1 MTRSKGIFENGGLKS
16 GFLEGGKLKIELL
29 MTEET
34 INKVKEIKRSF
45 RLMMNGVASQSMRQK
60 GADYQ
65 VNWGIGLVDLRN
77 MAAEY
82 GKDYDLAIALWKE
95 NIRECKILATMLM
108 PPEKMLPEI
117 AEIWMEQTPTQEIAE
132 IAAFHLYQ
140 YLDDASVLAFRWLA
154 SGKPLYEISGFQV
167 LSRLFMQGLEPD
179 ERGINELMDQALTS
193 LRSENAGV
201 RHAAMNC
208 MRRFADLGE
217 DYELVARKA
226 LSSVGTNLDF
236 F

>member
-1 MTRSKGIFENGGLKS
+1 
-16 GFLEGGKLKIELL
+16 

-34 INKVKEIKRSF
+34 NNKLKEIKRSF

-60 GADYQ
+60 GAEYQ
-65 VNWGIGLVDLRN
+65 VNWGIGLVELRN

-82 GKDYDLAIALWKE
+82 GKNYDLAIALWKE
-95 NIRECKILATMLM
+95 NIRECKILATMIM
-108 PPEKMLPEI
+108 PAEEMLTEV
-117 AEIWMEQTPTQEIAE
+117 ADIWMEQTPTQEIAE
-132 IAAFHLYQ
+132 IAAFQLYQ
-140 YLDDASVLAFRWLA
+140 YLEDAPVLAFKWLA
-154 SGKPLYEISGFQV
+154 SGKTLYEICGFQV

-179 ERGINELMDQALTS
+179 DRGINELMDQALAA
-193 LRSENAGV
+193 LQSEQAGV

-208 MRRFADLGE
+208 IQRFAGLGA
-217 DYELVARKA
+217 DYETIARKA

>member
-1 MTRSKGIFENGGLKS
+1 
-16 GFLEGGKLKIELL
+16 

-34 INKVKEIKRSF
+34 NNKVKEIKRSF

-60 GADYQ
+60 GAEYQ
-65 VNWGIGLVDLRN
+65 VNWGIGLVELRN

-82 GKDYDLAIALWKE
+82 GKNYDLAIALWKE
-95 NIRECKILATMLM
+95 NIRECKILATMIM
-108 PPEKMLPEI
+108 PAEDMLTEV
-117 AEIWMEQTPTQEIAE
+117 ADIWMEQTPTQEIAE
-132 IAAFHLYQ
+132 IAAFQLYQ
-140 YLDDASVLAFRWLA
+140 YLEDAPVLAFKWLA
-154 SGKPLYEISGFQV
+154 SGKTLYEICGFQV

-179 ERGINELMDQALTS
+179 ERGINELMDQALAA
-193 LRSENAGV
+193 LQSEHAGV

-208 MRRFADLGE
+208 IQRFAGLGE
-217 DYELVARKA
+217 DYETIARKA

>member
-1 MTRSKGIFENGGLKS
+1 
-16 GFLEGGKLKIELL
+16 

-34 INKVKEIKRSF
+34 NNKVKEIKRSF

-60 GADYQ
+60 GAEYQ
-65 VNWGIGLVDLRN
+65 VNWGIGLVELRN

-82 GKDYDLAIALWKE
+82 GKNYDLAIALWKE
-95 NIRECKILATMLM
+95 NIRECKILATMIM
-108 PPEKMLPEI
+108 PAEEMLTEV
-117 AEIWMEQTPTQEIAE
+117 ADIWMEQTPTQEIAE
-132 IAAFHLYQ
+132 IAAFQLYQ
-140 YLDDASVLAFRWLA
+140 HLEDAPVLAFKWLA
-154 SGKPLYEISGFQV
+154 SGKTLYEICGFQV

-179 ERGINELMDQALTS
+179 ERGINELMDQALAA
-193 LRSENAGV
+193 LQSEHAGV

-208 MRRFADLGE
+208 IQRFAGLGE
-217 DYELVARKA
+217 DYETIARQA

>member
-1 MTRSKGIFENGGLKS
+1 
-16 GFLEGGKLKIELL
+16 

-34 INKVKEIKRSF
+34 NNKVKEIKRSF

-60 GADYQ
+60 GAEYQ
-65 VNWGIGLVDLRN
+65 VNWGIGLVELRN

-82 GKDYDLAIALWKE
+82 GKNYDLAIALWKE
-95 NIRECKILATMLM
+95 NIRECKILATMIM
-108 PPEKMLPEI
+108 PAEEMLTEV
-117 AEIWMEQTPTQEIAE
+117 ADIWMEQTPTQEIAE
-132 IAAFHLYQ
+132 IAAFQLYQ
-140 YLDDASVLAFRWLA
+140 HLEDAPVLAFKWLA
-154 SGKPLYEISGFQV
+154 SGKTLYEICGFQV

-179 ERGINELMDQALTS
+179 ERGINELMDQALAA
-193 LRSENAGV
+193 LQSEHAGV

-208 MRRFADLGE
+208 IQRFAGLGE
-217 DYELVARKA
+217 DYETIARKA

>member
-1 MTRSKGIFENGGLKS
+1 
-16 GFLEGGKLKIELL
+16 

-34 INKVKEIKRSF
+34 INQVKEIKRSF

-60 GADYQ
+60 GAEYQ
-65 VNWGIGLVDLRN
+65 VNWGIGLVELRN

-82 GKDYDLAIALWKE
+82 GKNYDLAIALWKE
-95 NIRECKILATMLM
+95 NIRESKILATMII
-108 PPEKMLPEI
+108 P
-117 AEIWMEQTPTQEIAE
+117 AEEMFTEVDDIWMEQTPTQEIAE
-132 IAAFHLYQ
+132 IAAFQLYQ
-140 YLDDASVLAFRWLA
+140 HLEDAPVLAFKWLA
-154 SGKPLYEISGFQV
+154 SGKTLYEICGFQV

-179 ERGINELMDQALTS
+179 ERGINELMDQALAA
-193 LRSENAGV
+193 LQSEHAGV

-208 MRRFADLGE
+208 IQRFAGLGE
-217 DYELVARKA
+217 DYETIARKA